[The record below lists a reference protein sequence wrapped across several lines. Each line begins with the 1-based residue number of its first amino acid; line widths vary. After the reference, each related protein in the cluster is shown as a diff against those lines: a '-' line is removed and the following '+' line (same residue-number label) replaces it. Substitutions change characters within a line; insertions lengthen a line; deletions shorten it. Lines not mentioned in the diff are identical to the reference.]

1 MPAIYDSLVYDR
13 HLTPHQA
20 WRVAFIV
27 PFILI
32 TATAIGMLAFCD
44 DTPTGKWADRYV
56 AVPGTSA
63 TAIVDFPG
71 SVTDKVVNV
80 SESLE
85 KSDEKLDRKTAAGDS
100 DTEAE
105 VEQVDGELLT
115 IARGEIVLTPTFSE
129 AIRVIFSL
137 QSLTLTMTY
146 FCSFGGELAI
156 NSILGAYYLKNF
168 PDLTQTGSGRWAAM
182 FGLLNVFTRPA
193 GGFIGD
199 IIYKY
204 THSLWAKKFWIH
216 FVGVT
221 TGIFLI
227 AIGITDPHYK
237 PTLFGLVAG
246 MAFFHEAGNGANF
259 ALVPHVHPFANGKSA
274 SVSSLPT
281 KTTLANI
288 LYYERHCLWPHR
300 RGRQPRWHHLRY
312 HLPLQRDSLR
322 TGVLDRRHH
331 AHCDELECRM
341 DSTHPEGS
349 DWWEMIFSFYLFFN
363 F

>member
-1 MPAIYDSLVYDR
+1 
-13 HLTPHQA
+13 
-20 WRVAFIV
+20 
-27 PFILI
+27 
-32 TATAIGMLAFCD
+32 MLAFCD

-63 TAIVDFPG
+63 TAIVDIHG
-71 SVTDKVVNV
+71 TITGKVVNA

-85 KSDEKLDRKTAAGDS
+85 KSDEKLDRKTADGDS

-105 VEQVDGELLT
+105 VEQVDSELLT

-129 AIRVIFSL
+129 ALRVIFSL
-137 QSLTLTMTY
+137 HSLALTMAY

-168 PDLTQTGSGRWAAM
+168 PDLKQTGSGRWAAM

-204 THSLWAKKFWIH
+204 THSLWGKKFWIH

-281 KTTLANI
+281 QTTLANI

-322 TGVLDRRHH
+322 AGVLDRRHH

-341 DSTHPEGS
+341 DPTDPEGS
-349 DWWEMIFSFYLFFN
+349 DWWEMIFLVLSLFQFSNN
-363 F
+363 FFLRGGYDIFRLVGSSNTSDHCQGNR